1 MNRQAVAFLS
11 MFTLILMLSI
21 YYVSLENEPV
31 SVGTT
36 YNDSESVARVMQ
48 ENITLDKEEQIQKL
62 KEILGSNQSEEA
74 KNQALQQMNQLE
86 EAKAKEKE
94 IVEALQKMDIVS
106 VVEIQG
112 QVIKIRLA
120 EQKETQENATM
131 ILNLVYPLVEEN
143 YTMELSFS

>member
-94 IVEALQKMDIVS
+94 IVETLQKMDIVS